1 VFKSFIPKQA
11 SGLFTMD
18 VYLVGGAVRDNLLGL
33 KNSDRDWV
41 VVGATAAEMLASGFL
56 QVGRDFPVFL
66 HPQSKEEYALARTER
81 KSGHGHTGFKV
92 IADPSVTLEE
102 DLLRRDLTI
111 NAIAQDTEGRLIDPY
126 NGCRDLQQKIL
137 RHVSP
142 AFSEDPL
149 RVLRVA
155 RFAARFADRG
165 FSIADETMQL
175 MSDMVLSGE
184 LQHLPAERI
193 WQELEKSLREPSPV
207 VFVQTLRKCGALQ
220 IILPEVDRLFGIPQP
235 EQYHPEIDT
244 GEHILMALDQACS
257 LSKDP
262 VVRYATLL
270 HDVGKGIT
278 PENDWPHHYRH
289 EHLGVALVEDIGKRL
304 RVPKEYTAIAKL
316 VCHHHL
322 RCHQLQKARPITILR
337 LLEALD
343 AFRRPQ
349 QMEQFLLS
357 CEADAR
363 GRTGFEQHDYPQA
376 DLLRKAFAAAK
387 QIDITGLL
395 QAHKLL
401 PGSDQSPHDAGDATA
416 RKALDLKIRELVA
429 RHRTAA
435 VKLTLES

>member
-1 VFKSFIPKQA
+1 VSKSFIPKQA
-11 SGLFTMD
+11 SGLATMN

-41 VVGATAAEMLASGFL
+41 VVGATVAEMLAQGFV
-56 QVGRDFPVFL
+56 QVGKDFPVFL

-81 KSGHGHTGFKV
+81 KSGHGHTGFNV

-111 NAIAQDTEGRLIDPY
+111 NAIAQDTAGRLIDPY
-126 NGCRDLQQKIL
+126 GGYRDLQQKKL

-207 VFVQTLRKCGALQ
+207 VSMQTLRKCGALQ
-220 IILPEVDRLFGIPQP
+220 MLMPEVDRLFGIPQP
-235 EQYHPEIDT
+235 EQYHPEIDS
-244 GEHILMALDQACS
+244 GEHTLMALDQACR
-257 LSKDP
+257 LSSDP
-262 VVRYATLL
+262 VVRYAALL

-278 PENDWPHHYRH
+278 PESAWPHHYRH
-289 EHLGVALVEDIGKRL
+289 EHLGVALVEDIGTRL
-304 RVPKEYTAIAKL
+304 RVPREYTAIAKL
-316 VCHHHL
+316 VCHYHL
-322 RCHQLQKARPITILR
+322 RCHQLLDARPVTILR

-343 AFRRPQ
+343 AFRRPR
-349 QMEQFLLS
+349 QMEQFLLG

-363 GRTGFEQHDYPQA
+363 GRTGFEQRDYPQA
-376 DLLRKAFAAAK
+376 ELLRKTFAAA
-387 QIDITGLL
+387 QQLDISSLL

-401 PGSDQSPHDAGDATA
+401 PGLDRSPPDADDTSG
-416 RKALDLKIRELVA
+416 KKLDLKIRELIA

-435 VKLTLES
+435 IKRALES

>member
-1 VFKSFIPKQA
+1 
-11 SGLFTMD
+11 MD

-41 VVGATAAEMLASGFL
+41 VVGATVAEMLAQGFQ

-81 KSGHGHTGFKV
+81 KSGQGHTGFNV

-111 NAIAQDTEGRLIDPY
+111 NAIARNTEGRLIDPY
-126 NGCRDLQQKIL
+126 GGYRDIQKKIL

-149 RVLRVA
+149 RILRVA
-155 RFAARFADRG
+155 RFAGRFADRG
-165 FSIADETMQL
+165 FSVADETMHL
-175 MSDMVLSGE
+175 MSDMVLRGE

-193 WQELEKSLREPSPV
+193 WQELEKSLRETSPT

-220 IILPEVDRLFGIPQP
+220 VILPEVNRLFGIPQP

-244 GEHILMALDQACS
+244 GDHTLMALTQACS

-262 VVRYATLL
+262 VVRYAALL
-270 HDVGKGIT
+270 HDVGKGVT
-278 PENDWPHHYRH
+278 PEADWPHHYRH
-289 EHLGVALVEDIGKRL
+289 EHLGVALVQDIGNRL

-316 VCHHHL
+316 VCEYHL
-322 RCHQLQKARPITILR
+322 RCHQLLKARPITILR

-349 QMEQFLLS
+349 QMEQFLLG

-363 GRTGFEQHDYPQA
+363 GRTGFEQGEYPQA
-376 DLLRKAFAAAK
+376 ELLRKAFTAAR
-387 QIDITGLL
+387 QIDITALL

-401 PGSDQSPHDAGDATA
+401 PGSDQSAQDAGDAVS
-416 RKALDLKIRELVA
+416 RKKLDLKIRELVA
-429 RHRTAA
+429 RYRTDAIKHA
-435 VKLTLES
+435 LEF

>member
-11 SGLFTMD
+11 AELATMN

-41 VVGATAAEMLASGFL
+41 VVGATVAEMLAQGFL
-56 QVGRDFPVFL
+56 QVGKDFPVFL

-92 IADPSVTLEE
+92 IAAPSVTLEE

-111 NAIAQDTEGRLIDPY
+111 NAIAQDTEGNLVDPY
-126 NGCRDLQQKIL
+126 GGYRDLQQKIL

-193 WQELEKSLREPSPV
+193 WQELEKSLREPSAV

-220 IILPEVDRLFGIPQP
+220 AILPEVNRLFGIPQP

-244 GEHILMALDQACS
+244 GEHTLMALDQACGMS
-257 LSKDP
+257 ADP
-262 VVRYATLL
+262 VVRYAALL
-270 HDVGKGIT
+270 HDVGKGVT
-278 PENDWPHHYRH
+278 PEADWPHHYRH

-316 VCHHHL
+316 VCHYHL
-322 RCHQLQKARPITILR
+322 RCHQLQEARPITVLR

-349 QMEQFLLS
+349 QMEQFLLG

-363 GRTGFEQHDYPQA
+363 GRTGFEQRDYPQA
-376 DLLRKAFAAAK
+376 ELLRKAFAAAR
-387 QIDITGLL
+387 QIDITALL
-395 QAHKLL
+395 QTHQLL
-401 PGSDQSPHDAGDATA
+401 PGSDQSQQDAGDAAA
-416 RKALDLKIRELVA
+416 RKKLDLKIRELVA
-429 RHRTAA
+429 KHRTAA
-435 VKLTLES
+435 IKHALES

>member
-1 VFKSFIPKQA
+1 MK
-11 SGLFTMD
+11 
-18 VYLVGGAVRDNLLGL
+18 VYLVGGAVRDKLLGL
-33 KNSDRDWV
+33 SNSDQDWV
-41 VVGATAAEMLASGFL
+41 VVGATESDLLSEGFL

-66 HPQSKEEYALARTER
+66 HPQTKEEYALARTER

-126 NGCRDLQQKIL
+126 GGSLDLQQKIL

-165 FSIADETMQL
+165 FSIADETMHL
-175 MSDMVLSGE
+175 MSDMALSGE

-207 VFVQTLRKCGALQ
+207 VFVQTLRRCGALQ
-220 IILPEVDRLFGIPQP
+220 GILPEVNRLFGIPQP

-244 GEHILMALDQACS
+244 GEHTLMTLNQACR

-262 VVRYATLL
+262 VVRYAALL

-278 PENDWPHHYRH
+278 PEADWPHHYRH
-289 EHLGVALVEDIGKRL
+289 EHLGVGLVEDIGKRL
-304 RVPKEYTAIAKL
+304 RVPKEYTAVAKL
-316 VCHHHL
+316 VCQYHL
-322 RCHQLQKARPITILR
+322 RCHQLQEARPVTVLQ

-349 QMEQFLLS
+349 QMEQFLLG

-363 GRTGFEQHDYPQA
+363 GRTGFEQREYPQA
-376 DLLRKAFAAAK
+376 ELLRKAFTAAR
-387 QIDITGLL
+387 QIDITALL
-395 QAHKLL
+395 HTHKLL
-401 PGSDQSPHDAGDATA
+401 PADQADQSEGNNVA
-416 RKALDLKIRELVA
+416 RKNLKIRELVA
-429 RHRTAA
+429 RQRTAA
-435 VKLTLES
+435 IKRALES